1 MCMCHYS
8 PLSSPFSSLSFPL
21 SLSSLPLLILYRLM
35 SRLSRNRKRCRVQTG
50 DQWGGVTGGEADEW
64 GGETTTAPAG
74 GKGTC
79 VSSYHTTE
87 RFVHKKEE

>member
-1 MCMCHYS
+1 M
-8 PLSSPFSSLSFPL
+8 
-21 SLSSLPLLILYRLM
+21 
-35 SRLSRNRKRCRVQTG
+35 VQTG

-64 GGETTTAPAG
+64 GGETTTAPATAPAG